1 MPGKVSRF
9 LFARLGWRAVGAAR
23 HSHGAQSYKML
34 ITKYRQVAHE
44 VTKCCS
50 QSIVK
55 LLTKLQNAA
64 IKPRGRGV
72 ATLPTKW
79 AKRPHCPAR

>member
-44 VTKCCS
+44 VTKSC
-50 QSIVK
+50 
-55 LLTKLQNAA
+55 
-64 IKPRGRGV
+64 
-72 ATLPTKW
+72 
-79 AKRPHCPAR
+79 H